1 MWVVYLYLLI
11 TTLWSEVLNNLLMA
25 IEAKEVVE
33 PGFEPRQSS
42 SKSILLTYLTIFPLD
57 AI

>member
-1 MWVVYLYLLI
+1 MYLLI